1 MAKLLV
7 VDDELAVCDILKHF
21 FVKQGYQVFMAT
33 KGEEALVLAAREHP
47 DLMLLDIK
55 MPTMS
60 GIEVLRQLRQ
70 RGDHVQVVVVSSAH
84 EDAVIDEA
92 RRLGAVD
99 YVVKP
104 FHLDYLEQV
113 VLRKLSTLIPPGS
126 GTSQPGAA
134 A

>member
-1 MAKLLV
+1 MAKLLI

-33 KGEEALVLAAREHP
+33 KGEEALVLAACERP

-55 MPTMS
+55 MPGMS

-70 RGDHVQVVVVSSAH
+70 RGDAVKVVVVS
-84 EDAVIDEA
+84 AVHDDVMVKEA
-92 RRLGAVD
+92 QHLGAVD
-99 YVVKP
+99 YVTKP

-113 VLRKLSTLIPPGS
+113 VLKKLTALAS
-126 GTSQPGAA
+126 GV
-134 A
+134 

>member
-7 VDDELAVCDILKHF
+7 VDDEIAVADILKHF
-21 FVKQGYQVFMAT
+21 FAKQGYQVFIAT
-33 KGEEALVLAAREHP
+33 TGAEALAIVAREHP
-47 DLMLLDIK
+47 HLMLLDVK

-60 GIEVLRQLRQ
+60 GIEVLRQIRQ
-70 RGDHVQVVVVSSAH
+70 RGDAVKVVMVSAAH
-84 EDAVIDEA
+84 DEVTMTEA

-113 VLRKLSTLIPPGS
+113 VLKKL
-126 GTSQPGAA
+126 AA
-134 A
+134 LVPAG